1 MSKFRNSEV
10 SVGYIFGGIEA
21 FESNPS
27 YYGGLSKSQ
36 ASKIFLKLL

>member
-36 ASKIFLKLL
+36 ASKVF

>member
-1 MSKFRNSEV
+1 MSKFKNLEA